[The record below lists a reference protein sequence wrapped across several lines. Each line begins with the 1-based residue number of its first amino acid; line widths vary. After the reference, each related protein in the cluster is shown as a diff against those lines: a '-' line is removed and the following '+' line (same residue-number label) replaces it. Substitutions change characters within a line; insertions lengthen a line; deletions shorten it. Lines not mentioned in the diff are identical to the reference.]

1 MWAQVF
7 IFNQTL
13 FCLEKGGDHEKYS
26 FIYIL
31 IFFLHRERNHK
42 RDQQSYTVVEE

>member
-1 MWAQVF
+1 VSSSIHFQP
-7 IFNQTL
+7 NTL
-13 FCLEKGGDHEKYS
+13 LLRKGGDHEKYS
-26 FIYIL
+26 LIYTL